1 MYFKDDDGHRRGDTM
16 ASRKNERL
24 INLTIAL
31 LATKRYL
38 TKSEIFRTIEGYEGS
53 AESKERM
60 FERDKDDLR
69 RIGIVIDVQGVDPGF
84 EDEPGYRIHPDTYS
98 LNLGELNGVEVAL
111 LSLAAEAWRGAALGE
126 SAQSALVKLRSL
138 GIASDFDA
146 LPNLSPKLNV
156 RSPNFVPLTRAI
168 ADRVS
173 ITFKYLSAQ
182 LQEESRTV
190 DPTGLGSREGNW
202 YLVGFD
208 KDRAETRTFR
218 LDRIVSQVELVSK
231 KDAFETEPNFNVLAF
246 LDSTLFEKREIAEVS
261 IRMGRGH
268 ALRRDARVISS
279 DDEFDLCQIPY
290 SDESRFLDSIL
301 WHADDVIVHTPIQI
315 REKVVERLQSLVAAH
330 E

>member
-1 MYFKDDDGHRRGDTM
+1 M

-69 RIGIVIDVQGVDPGF
+69 RIGIVIDVRGVDPGF

-98 LNLGELNGVEVAL
+98 LNLGELNGAEVAL

-126 SAQSALVKLRSL
+126 PAQNALVKLRSL

-146 LPNLSPKLNV
+146 FPNLSPKLNV

-168 ADRVS
+168 ADRIAIS
-173 ITFKYLSAQ
+173 FKYLSAQ
-182 LQEESRTV
+182 LQEELRTV
-190 DPTGLGSREGNW
+190 NPFGLGSRHGNW
-202 YLVGFD
+202 YLVAFD
-208 KDRAETRTFR
+208 KDRKDTRTFR
-218 LDRIVSQVELVSK
+218 LDRIVGQVELASK
-231 KDAFETEPNFNVLAF
+231 SGAFETDSNFNVLEF
-246 LDSTLFEKREIAEVS
+246 LDSTLFEKRDVAEVS
-261 IRMGRGH
+261 IRVGRGH
-268 ALRRDARVISS
+268 ALRGDARIISS
-279 DDEFDLCQIPY
+279 DDEFDLCHIPY
-290 SDESRFLDSIL
+290 SDEPRFLDSIL
-301 WHADDVIVHTPIQI
+301 WHADDVIVHSPVHV
-315 REKVVERLQSLVAAH
+315 RNKVVERLQAVVSAH